1 MSSRYA
7 SSTVLSFLGLRKIGR
22 IDKDW
27 YHAFWKKGN
36 SFISCCMPSNE
47 SSIWESFPFP
57 KGLVNGVEIGYGQSP
72 ITRIGIREPSRCVW
86 FPTRERRLLS
96 RTSFFRVWKI
106 FHFLVRKRASGKAS
120 GGSVIDPEEKGKL
133 AHTTSTA
140 NRYGNGYRPLTSAA
154 YPMDRLE

>member
-72 ITRIGIREPSRCVW
+72 ITRIGIREPSRCVL

-96 RTSFFRVWKI
+96 RVYSGSEKSSI
-106 FHFLVRKRASGKAS
+106 FWLENELLAKHREGVSLTRRKRESWP
-120 GGSVIDPEEKGKL
+120 IRLP
-133 AHTTSTA
+133 
-140 NRYGNGYRPLTSAA
+140 PLTDTAMGIDLLPPLLTQWTA
-154 YPMDRLE
+154 